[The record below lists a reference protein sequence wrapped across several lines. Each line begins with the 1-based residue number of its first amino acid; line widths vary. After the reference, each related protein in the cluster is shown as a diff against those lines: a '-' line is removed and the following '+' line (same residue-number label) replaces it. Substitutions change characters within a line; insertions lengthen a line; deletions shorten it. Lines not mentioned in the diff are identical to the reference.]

1 MFIDASN
8 LDEVKGRAP
17 ILSSCSAL
25 ELLKAIDELEGF
37 DAMRDF
43 FFNHLQHIYDLV
55 VDALSSNEINEL
67 FEHCGEHLK
76 SIGKRII
83 AIVEQ
88 HIIKNSLP
96 IKVSTGQGK
105 VKRL

>member
-8 LDEVKGRAP
+8 LDEVKERAE

-25 ELLKAIDELEGF
+25 ELLKAIEDFEGH
-37 DAMRDF
+37 DAMKDF
-43 FFNHLQHIYDLV
+43 FFNHLQHIYDLI
-55 VDALSSNEINEL
+55 VDALSSNYSNEL
-67 FEHCGEHLK
+67 FEDCGEHLND
-76 SIGKRII
+76 IGKRII
-83 AIVEQ
+83 SIVEQ